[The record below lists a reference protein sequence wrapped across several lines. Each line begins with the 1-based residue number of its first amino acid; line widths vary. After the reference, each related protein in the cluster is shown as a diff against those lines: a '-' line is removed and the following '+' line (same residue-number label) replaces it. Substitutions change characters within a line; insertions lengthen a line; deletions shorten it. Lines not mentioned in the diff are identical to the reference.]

1 MEENALHQRLAERP
15 VIRFALAA
23 DAGAAR
29 RLRRAV
35 ATGGACTGWLAG
47 TWRELVD
54 LAMRAY
60 VISPDRDDW
69 SARFQQ
75 VLRDR
80 PDSFWSASLA
90 VAPEE
95 TSATV
100 FDALVSIIS
109 STDPA
114 ERLVWGERSRLPP
127 RAARHLNDLSALA
140 IALDGCWPPELAA
153 IQSLLGVDAV
163 DALHLIRVEVLDG
176 QPELSRWQKALV
188 AKLNRDADVAASN
201 LRGMGA
207 AGEVQP
213 PVDAYSGGSGPGTSL
228 GHIQRALFMD
238 ASDRV
243 RLDSSLQWLAVRDF
257 LQEAEIAAGMI
268 QEWLAADSSLTPADI
283 GVLLPDSFEYTVA
296 IDDAFRLA
304 GLLTSGLA
312 ADWWRRDL
320 GMEWLFHFLYC
331 RQKPAPAMALAVCLS
346 SPLMPWSREIGAG
359 LAQQVMDGDFRL
371 DPARVHGRPAQRM
384 MSLIRD
390 GDRDPQSLREVLREI
405 PGLLNRDE
413 RVTGHCERLESGLQ
427 ALDTL
432 LASTV
437 ELEWPALRRAVRPR
451 VIRSDVPADFNQEGV
466 TIWMESQEPWRPVRH
481 LLVLGFARGAYPSR
495 AGADAVFSESDL
507 EAIRTGLGL
516 PVDTPARQV
525 ARRRGLFRRQLG
537 AVSDTVRF
545 LVPRRDA
552 SGGSQVPSE
561 SLVFMGQL
569 FEGIG
574 EAEAL
579 LCELDTADGQARAR
593 GIALAPPAAPQP
605 PRPLAAEDMEFGQ
618 DLVMLRKDSSGNV
631 RPESPSSLELLMVSP
646 LAWLLR
652 RLGAEPTL
660 WAPEGA
666 DAALLGTIAHKVLE
680 LTFKAGQTI
689 PSESEIASA
698 LEGQVDEVLR
708 TLAPTMLGVQWQMEM
723 RRFREAL
730 LTAALQWRDIL
741 LRLDAEILGNER
753 WLQGSWAGISIHGQ
767 TDQILGLPG
776 GRLLVV
782 DYKRSKSTSRAPR
795 MEKGYDCQANLYRL
809 MLETGGLKEAGD
821 EALNERLRRA
831 RDIGIVY
838 YLLNDQVALSDADL
852 PAAGASPAWRVLGP
866 DVSSRAM
873 EAIRMR
879 LTEVQGGRLLL
890 NRSGDREWLDKEA
903 GIAAYAQ
910 DNSPLIDL
918 FSITDAEAAGS

>member
-1 MEENALHQRLAERP
+1 MEEYERDPCLGDMP
-15 VIRFALAA
+15 VIHFSLVA

-29 RLRRAV
+29 RLRRTV
-35 ATGGACTGWLAG
+35 ASRGARTGWLAG

-54 LAMRAY
+54 LAMHAY
-60 VISPDRDDW
+60 VIPPDQADW

-75 VLRDR
+75 LLRDL

-100 FDALVSIIS
+100 FDALVSILA

-114 ERLVWGERSRLPP
+114 EPLVWGDLSSLPP
-127 RAARHLNDLSALA
+127 RAARHLNDLAALA
-140 IALDGCWPPELAA
+140 KALDGRWPPELAA

-163 DALHLIRVEVLDG
+163 DALHVIQVELLDG

-188 AKLNRDADVAASN
+188 AKLNRDADMAAPN

-207 AGEVQP
+207 AGEVQS
-213 PVDAYSGGSGPGTSL
+213 PVDAPSGDSKPDTAL
-228 GHIQRALFMD
+228 GHLQRALFMD
-238 ASDRV
+238 TSGRV
-243 RLDSSLQWLAVRDF
+243 ALDASLQWLAVRDF
-257 LQEAEIAAGMI
+257 LQEAEVAVGMI
-268 QEWLAADSSLTPADI
+268 QEWLAADPSLTAADI

-296 IDDAFRLA
+296 VDDAFRLA
-304 GLLTSGLA
+304 GLLASGLA

-371 DPARVHGRPAQRM
+371 DPAHVHGRPAQRM
-384 MSLIRD
+384 MALIRD

-413 RVTGHCERLESGLQ
+413 RVSGHRERLEAGLQ
-427 ALDTL
+427 TLDGL
-432 LASTV
+432 LASAV
-437 ELEWPALRRAVRPR
+437 ELDWSALRRAVRPR
-451 VIRSDVPADFNQEGV
+451 VIRSDTSADFNQEGV
-466 TIWMESQEPWRPVRH
+466 TIWSESQEPWRPVRH

-495 AGADAVFSESDL
+495 EGAGAVFSESDL
-507 EAIRTGLGL
+507 EALRIGLGL

-525 ARRRGLFRRQLG
+525 ARRRGLLRRQLG
-537 AVSDTVRF
+537 AVSDSVSF
-545 LVPRRDA
+545 LAPRRDA
-552 SGGSQVPSE
+552 SGGSQGPSE

-569 FEGIG
+569 FEGVD

-593 GIALAPPAAPQP
+593 GIALAPPAEPQP

-618 DLVMLRKDSSGNV
+618 DLVMLRKDSMGNT

-666 DAALLGTIAHKVLE
+666 DAALLGTIAHRVLE
-680 LTFKAGQTI
+680 LTFRAGRAI
-689 PSESEIASA
+689 PSETEIASA

-708 TLAPTMLGVQWQMEM
+708 TLAPTMRGVQWQMEM

-730 LTAALQWRDIL
+730 LTAAVQWRDIL

-753 WLQGSWAGISIHGQ
+753 WLQGSWSGISIHGQ

-795 MEKGYDCQANLYRL
+795 MEKGYDCQTNLYRV
-809 MLETGGLKEAGD
+809 MLETGGLKDAGD
-821 EALNERLRRA
+821 EALNERLRQA

-838 YLLNDQVALSDADL
+838 YLLNDQVALSDTDL
-852 PAAGASPAWRVLGP
+852 AEAGASPAWRVLGP

-873 EAIRMR
+873 EAIRTR
-879 LTEVQGGRLLL
+879 LAEVQGGRLVL
-890 NRSGDREWLDKEA
+890 NRSGDRQWLDKEA
-903 GIAAYAQ
+903 GIAPYAL

-918 FSITDAEAAGS
+918 FSVADAEVAGS

>member
-1 MEENALHQRLAERP
+1 MDENEPHPRPAEMP
-15 VIRFALAA
+15 VIHFALVA

-29 RLRRAV
+29 RLRREV
-35 ATGGACTGWLAG
+35 ATGGARTGWLAG

-60 VISPDRDDW
+60 VIPPETDDW
-69 SARFQQ
+69 SERFQQ
-75 VLRDR
+75 ALRDI
-80 PDSFWSASLA
+80 PHAFWSASLA

-95 TSATV
+95 TAATV
-100 FDALVSIIS
+100 FDALVSILS

-114 ERLVWGERSRLPP
+114 QLAAWGDFSSLPP

-140 IALDGCWPPELAA
+140 KALDGCWPPELAA

-176 QPELSRWQKALV
+176 QPELSRWQMALL
-188 AKLNRDADVAASN
+188 AKLNRDADGTIPDLDSKVIA
-201 LRGMGA
+201 GA
-207 AGEVQP
+207 VQP
-213 PVDAYSGGSGPGTSL
+213 LVDAPSAGSRPDTAL
-228 GHIQRALFMD
+228 CHLQRALFQKT
-238 ASDRV
+238 SSRV
-243 RLDSSLQWLAVRDF
+243 RLDSSLQRLAVRDF
-257 LQEAEIAAGMI
+257 LQEAEVAAGMI
-268 QEWLAADSSLTPADI
+268 QERLGADPSLTPAEI

-296 IDDAFRLA
+296 VDDAFRLA

-390 GDRDPQSLREVLREI
+390 GDRDPQSLRDVLREI
-405 PGLLNRDE
+405 PELLNRDE
-413 RVTGHCERLESGLQ
+413 RVSAHRERLESGLQ
-427 ALDTL
+427 ALDAL
-432 LASTV
+432 LASAV
-437 ELEWPALRRAVRPR
+437 ELDWPALRHAIRPR
-451 VIRSDVPADFNQEGV
+451 VIRSDVPADLNQEGV
-466 TIWMESQEPWRPVRH
+466 TIWTESQEPWRPVRH

-537 AVSDTVRF
+537 AVSDSVNF

-552 SGGSQVPSE
+552 SGGSQGPSE

-666 DAALLGTIAHKVLE
+666 DAALLGTIAHRVLE
-680 LTFKAGQTI
+680 LTFRAGQAI
-689 PSESEIASA
+689 PSETEIASA

-708 TLAPTMLGVQWQMEM
+708 TLAPTMRGVQWQMEM

-730 LTAALQWRDIL
+730 LTAAVQWRDIL
-741 LRLDAEILGNER
+741 LRLDAEILGNES

-767 TDQILGLPG
+767 TDQILGLTG

-782 DYKRSKSTSRAPR
+782 DYKRSKSTSRALR
-795 MEKGYDCQANLYRL
+795 MEKSYDCQANLYRL
-809 MLETGGLKEAGD
+809 MLETGGLKDAGD
-821 EALNERLRRA
+821 EALNERLRQA

-838 YLLNDQVALSDADL
+838 YLLNDQVALSDTDL
-852 PAAGASPAWRVLGP
+852 PEAGASPAWRVLGP
-866 DVSSRAM
+866 DVSSQAM
-873 EAIRMR
+873 EAIRVR

-890 NRSGDREWLDKEA
+890 NRSGDRQWLDKEA
-903 GIAAYAQ
+903 GIAPYAL